1 MEQLQATVCAVGIG
15 ITVAALFGM
24 LFPNGNMKK
33 AAETGL
39 TVLLLFLLVSPFL
52 QSGNI
57 ENRIL
62 TESLAYDL
70 ETFSTVD
77 VYQNA
82 VASYIQTTLENA
94 GIPTQSVRA
103 AMQLGDDNTVLLQ
116 TVQVEVAKDTDTEVL
131 LQVLEDCL
139 KIPPEIVTVQ
149 GE

>member
-1 MEQLQATVCAVGIG
+1 MEKLQAAVCAVGIG

-24 LFPNGNMKK
+24 LFPNGNIKK

-82 VASYIQTTLENA
+82 VASYIQTTLEKA

-103 AMQLGDDNTVLLQ
+103 AVQLGDDNTVLLQ

>member
-1 MEQLQATVCAVGIG
+1 MEKLQAAVCTVGIG

-24 LFPNGNMKK
+24 LFPNGNIKK

-39 TVLLLFLLVSPFL
+39 TILLLFLLVSPFL

-57 ENRIL
+57 DSRIL
-62 TESLAYDL
+62 SEGLAYDL

-82 VASYIQTTLENA
+82 VANYIQITLENA

-103 AMQLGDDNTVLLQ
+103 TVQLDDDNTVLLQ
-116 TVQVEVAKDTDTEVL
+116 SVQVEASKDTDTEVL
-131 LQVLEDCL
+131 MQVLEDRL
-139 KIPPEIVTVQ
+139 EIPSEIITVQ

>member
-1 MEQLQATVCAVGIG
+1 MEQLKATVCAVGIG

-52 QSGNI
+52 RSGNI
-57 ENRIL
+57 DSRIL
-62 TESLAYDL
+62 SEGLAYDL

-82 VASYIQTTLENA
+82 VANYIQNTLENA

-103 AMQLGDDNTVLLQ
+103 TVQLDDDNTVLLQ
-116 TVQVEVAKDTDTEVL
+116 SVQVEASKDTNTEVL
-131 LQVLEDCL
+131 LQVLVDRLE
-139 KIPPEIVTVQ
+139 IPSEIITVQ

>member
-15 ITVAALFGM
+15 ITVAGLFGM
-24 LFPNGNMKK
+24 LFPNGNVKK

-52 QSGNI
+52 RSGNI
-57 ENRIL
+57 DSRIL
-62 TESLAYDL
+62 SEGLAYDL

-82 VASYIQTTLENA
+82 VANYIQITLENA
-94 GIPTQSVRA
+94 GILTQSVRA
-103 AMQLGDDNTVLLQ
+103 TVQLDDDNTVLLQ
-116 TVQVEVAKDTDTEVL
+116 SVQVEASKDTDTEVL
-131 LQVLEDCL
+131 LQVLEDRL
-139 KIPPEIVTVQ
+139 EIPSEIITVQ

>member
-1 MEQLQATVCAVGIG
+1 MEKLQAAVYAVGIG
-15 ITVAALFGM
+15 ITVTALFGM
-24 LFPNGNMKK
+24 LFPNGNIKK

-52 QSGNI
+52 QLGNI

-62 TESLAYDL
+62 TEGLAYDL

-82 VASYIQTTLENA
+82 VASYIQTSLENA
-94 GIPTQSVRA
+94 GIPTQSVRVA
-103 AMQLGDDNTVLLQ
+103 VQLGDDNTVLLQ
-116 TVQVEVAKDTDTEVL
+116 TMQVEVSKDTDTEVL
-131 LQVLEDCL
+131 LQVLEDSL
-139 KIPPEIVTVQ
+139 EIPSEIVTVQ

>member
-1 MEQLQATVCAVGIG
+1 
-15 ITVAALFGM
+15 M
-24 LFPNGNMKK
+24 LFPNGNVKK

-52 QSGNI
+52 RSGNI
-57 ENRIL
+57 DSRIL
-62 TESLAYDL
+62 SEGLAYDL

-82 VASYIQTTLENA
+82 VANYIQITLENA

-103 AMQLGDDNTVLLQ
+103 TVQLDDDNTVLLQ
-116 TVQVEVAKDTDTEVL
+116 SVQVEASKDTDTEVL
-131 LQVLEDCL
+131 LQVLVDRLE
-139 KIPPEIVTVQ
+139 IPSEIITVQ

>member
-1 MEQLQATVCAVGIG
+1 MEQLKATVCVVGIG

-24 LFPNGNMKK
+24 LFPNGNVKK

-52 QSGNI
+52 RSGNI
-57 ENRIL
+57 DSRIL
-62 TESLAYDL
+62 SEGLAYDL

-82 VASYIQTTLENA
+82 VANYIQITLENV

-103 AMQLGDDNTVLLQ
+103 TVQLDDDNTVLLQ
-116 TVQVEVAKDTDTEVL
+116 SVQVEASKDTDTEVL
-131 LQVLEDCL
+131 LQVLEDRL
-139 KIPPEIVTVQ
+139 EIPSEIITVQ

>member
-1 MEQLQATVCAVGIG
+1 MEQLKSTVCAVGIG

-52 QSGNI
+52 RSGNI
-57 ENRIL
+57 DSRIL
-62 TESLAYDL
+62 SEGLAYDL

-82 VASYIQTTLENA
+82 VANYIQITLENA

-103 AMQLGDDNTVLLQ
+103 TVQLDDDNTVLLQ
-116 TVQVEVAKDTDTEVL
+116 SVQVEASKDTDTEVL
-131 LQVLEDCL
+131 MQVLEDRL
-139 KIPPEIVTVQ
+139 EIPSEIITVQ

>member
-1 MEQLQATVCAVGIG
+1 MEKLQAAVCAVGIG

-24 LFPNGNMKK
+24 LFPNGNIKK

-52 QSGNI
+52 QPGNI

-103 AMQLGDDNTVLLQ
+103 AVQLGDDNTVLLQ

>member
-1 MEQLQATVCAVGIG
+1 MEKLQAAVCAVGIG

-24 LFPNGNMKK
+24 LFPNGNIKK

-52 QSGNI
+52 QSRNI

-77 VYQNA
+77 VFQNA
-82 VASYIQTTLENA
+82 VASYIQTTLKNA

-103 AMQLGDDNTVLLQ
+103 AVQLDDDNTVLLQ
-116 TVQVEVAKDTDTEVL
+116 TVQVEVSKDTDNEVL
-131 LQVLEDCL
+131 LQVLEDSL
-139 KIPPEIVTVQ
+139 EIPPEIVMVQ

>member
-1 MEQLQATVCAVGIG
+1 MEQLKATVCVVGIG

-24 LFPNGNMKK
+24 LFPNGNVKK

-52 QSGNI
+52 RSGNI
-57 ENRIL
+57 DSRIL
-62 TESLAYDL
+62 SEGLAYDL

-82 VASYIQTTLENA
+82 VANYIQITLENA

-103 AMQLGDDNTVLLQ
+103 TVQLDDDNTVLLQ
-116 TVQVEVAKDTDTEVL
+116 SVQVEASKDTDTEVL
-131 LQVLEDCL
+131 LQVLEDRL
-139 KIPPEIVTVQ
+139 EIPSEIITVQ

>member
-1 MEQLQATVCAVGIG
+1 MEKLQAAVCAVGIG

-24 LFPNGNMKK
+24 LFPNGNIKK

-103 AMQLGDDNTVLLQ
+103 AVQLGDDNTVLLQ
-116 TVQVEVAKDTDTEVL
+116 TVQVEVSKDTDTEVL

-139 KIPPEIVTVQ
+139 EIPPEIVAVQ